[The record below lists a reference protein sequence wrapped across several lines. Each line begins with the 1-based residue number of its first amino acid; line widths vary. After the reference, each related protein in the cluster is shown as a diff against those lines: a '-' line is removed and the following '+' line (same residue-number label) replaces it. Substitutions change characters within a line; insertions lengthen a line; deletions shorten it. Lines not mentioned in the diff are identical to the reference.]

1 MKADPFL
8 FYETA
13 RVMIF
18 PPCGRHGQVLR
29 AEKGLLIGG
38 LRGSQVWIVDLF
50 QENFSDSGCDRDS
63 GNRMVSSVGAAPAP
77 LLQAAPPRSCHSLY
91 LHIPFCVKKCR
102 YCDFLSGPQ
111 DEETRERY
119 TRALINEIKE
129 QTVCPAGTPVDTV
142 FFGGGTP
149 SVLSGG
155 QIERIMEA
163 LHAFFSVQ
171 SDAEISMEMNPGTA
185 DAEKLYRLKKAGINR
200 LSLGVQSM
208 HDRELALLGRIHT
221 ADQARLSYEQAREAG
236 FDNIN
241 IDLMSAL
248 PGQSFESWA
257 DTLEQSVRWAPEH
270 ISAYSLIIE
279 PGTPFAAMYEK
290 GSLPGLPDEDT
301 DREMYHYTGTCLAE
315 HGYRQYEISNYAIP
329 GRECRHNSGYW
340 TGHPY
345 LGLGV
350 GAASYVNGV
359 RFSNCTDLRK
369 YMDVLESGKSNAFE
383 AAQAG
388 QCPGGGSLS
397 RGKLSS
403 CSGHV
408 SVTDTGITALIRTDL
423 HALSLQEQMEEFMFL
438 GLRMTEG
445 VRDAV
450 FAERF
455 GKTIENVYGQ
465 VLEKQI
471 SQGVLEKTQKGYRL
485 TSRGVDVSNY
495 VLADYLLQ

>member
-1 MKADPFL
+1 MPSGSS
-8 FYETA
+8 A
-13 RVMIF
+13 R
-18 PPCGRHGQVLR
+18 
-29 AEKGLLIGG
+29 
-38 LRGSQVWIVDLF
+38 
-50 QENFSDSGCDRDS
+50 
-63 GNRMVSSVGAAPAP
+63 GAHSPAP
-77 LLQAAPPRSCHSLY
+77 ISRSCHSLY

-119 TRALINEIKE
+119 TRALINEIKL

-149 SVLSGG
+149 SVLSGS

-163 LHAFFSVQ
+163 LYSFFSIQ
-171 SDAEISMEMNPGTA
+171 EDAEISMETNPGTA
-185 DAEKLYRLKKAGINR
+185 DEEKLGILKRSGINR

-221 ADQARLSYEQAREAG
+221 ADQARMTFEKARKAG

-257 DTLEQSVRWAPEH
+257 DTLEQAVRWAPDH

-279 PGTPFAAMYEK
+279 EGTPFASMYEN
-290 GSLPGLPDEDT
+290 GSLPALPDEDM
-301 DREMYHYTGTCLAE
+301 DREMYHYTGAFLAE
-315 HGYRQYEISNYAIP
+315 HGYQRYEISNYAIP

-345 LGLGV
+345 LGLGI
-350 GAASYVNGV
+350 GAASYVNGT

-369 YMDVLESGKSNAFE
+369 YSDLLADEKDRTGGTEQGDAAEQTAGTEQTGQHPEAESLISGNPSCGSR
-383 AAQAG
+383 AG
-388 QCPGGGSLS
+388 
-397 RGKLSS
+397 RKI
-403 CSGHV
+403 
-408 SVTDTGITALIRTDL
+408 DTGITALIRTDI
-423 HALSLQEQMEEFMFL
+423 HPLSAEEQMEEFMFL

-445 VRDAV
+445 VREAV
-450 FAERF
+450 FSERF
-455 GKTIENVYGQ
+455 GKRIEQVYGQ
-465 VLEKQI
+465 VLEKHI
-471 SQGVLEKTQKGYRL
+471 SQEVLEKTPGGYRL
-485 TSRGVDVSNY
+485 TERGVDVSNY

>member
-1 MKADPFL
+1 MPSGSS
-8 FYETA
+8 A
-13 RVMIF
+13 R
-18 PPCGRHGQVLR
+18 
-29 AEKGLLIGG
+29 
-38 LRGSQVWIVDLF
+38 
-50 QENFSDSGCDRDS
+50 
-63 GNRMVSSVGAAPAP
+63 GAHSPAP
-77 LLQAAPPRSCHSLY
+77 ISRSCHSLY

-119 TRALINEIKE
+119 TRALINEIKL

-149 SVLSGG
+149 SVLSGS

-163 LHAFFSVQ
+163 LYSFFSIQ
-171 SDAEISMEMNPGTA
+171 EDAEISMETNPGTA
-185 DAEKLYRLKKAGINR
+185 DEEKLGILKRSGINR

-221 ADQARLSYEQAREAG
+221 ADQARMTFEKARKAG

-257 DTLEQSVRWAPEH
+257 DTLEQAVRWAPDH

-279 PGTPFAAMYEK
+279 EGTPFASMYEN
-290 GSLPGLPDEDT
+290 GSLPALPDEDM
-301 DREMYHYTGTCLAE
+301 DREMYHYTGAFLAE
-315 HGYRQYEISNYAIP
+315 HGYQRYEISNYAIP

-345 LGLGV
+345 LGLGI
-350 GAASYVNGV
+350 GAASYVNGT

-369 YMDVLESGKSNAFE
+369 YSDLLADEKD
-383 AAQAG
+383 
-388 QCPGGGSLS
+388 
-397 RGKLSS
+397 R
-403 CSGHV
+403 
-408 SVTDTGITALIRTDL
+408 TGITALIRTDI
-423 HALSLQEQMEEFMFL
+423 HPLSAEEQMEEFMFL

-445 VRDAV
+445 VREAV
-450 FAERF
+450 FSERF
-455 GKTIENVYGQ
+455 GKRIEQVYGQ
-465 VLEKQI
+465 VLEKHI
-471 SQGVLEKTQKGYRL
+471 SQEVLEKTPGGYRL
-485 TSRGVDVSNY
+485 TERGVDVSNY